1 MITKF
6 YKILFYC
13 FSLETFLYIKKLSH
27 DTIHFRLV
35 MKTINKE
42 VLKIAADKIMLELD
56 DNQYDSLIVEL
67 KGICQLMDDIKN
79 IPGIDSVEPMTFP
92 FDNRTT
98 YLRED
103 VIEEPL
109 SKEEVLKNAG
119 DVKDGQIRLPKVVG

>member
-1 MITKF
+1 
-6 YKILFYC
+6 
-13 FSLETFLYIKKLSH
+13 
-27 DTIHFRLV
+27 